1 MQLEFDKNIAGKKA
15 RISDGT
21 TYWVY
26 TLTSDGKLPTVGV
39 SLGNNLIVT
48 LSGWFFIYGTKKYY
62 QTLSSRFV
70 IDEPS
75 NFTLTGQYDVV
86 PVKDSQQLVNTIIS
100 NNKRIIENNLL
111 CARFS
116 NKLTTSQTQL
126 LAQLQLRL
134 ERRNTALIES
144 GCLTSVSESY
154 PKGYV
159 NFASN
164 LNSVV
169 GKETIGAVLTTIII
183 VAIVVASLSTAA
195 YFAYQ
200 AYAKESIDDVKFS
213 DDLTKTLMSKLT
225 PEEYEQLRQETGGL
239 ITKAKLSAKF
249 SGVFGTVKTFGLIG
263 IGAFLVYKLLTRNKQ
278 TSNENE

>member
-1 MQLEFDKNIAGKKA
+1 MNLIFDQSIVGKKA
-15 RISDGT
+15 IANSTDAMIE
-21 TYWVY
+21 
-26 TLTSDGKLPTVGV
+26 
-39 SLGNNLIVT
+39 SL
-48 LSGWFFIYGTKKYY
+48 YGGYGYSAKAGDYA
-62 QTLSSRFV
+62 
-70 IDEPS
+70 I
-75 NFTLTGQYDVV
+75 LTGWRTSTNVCQISSNTNLGVVASLNWNLSDEVIPKTQGQAQDV
-86 PVKDSQQLVNTIIS
+86 VNTIIK
-100 NNKRIIENNLL
+100 NNRTIVENNLL

-144 GCLTSVSESY
+144 GCLTSISESY

-169 GKETIGAVLTTIII
+169 GKETIGAVVTTIII

-213 DDLTKTLMSKLT
+213 DDLTKTLLSKLT
-225 PEEYEQLRQETGGL
+225 AEEYEQLRQETGGL